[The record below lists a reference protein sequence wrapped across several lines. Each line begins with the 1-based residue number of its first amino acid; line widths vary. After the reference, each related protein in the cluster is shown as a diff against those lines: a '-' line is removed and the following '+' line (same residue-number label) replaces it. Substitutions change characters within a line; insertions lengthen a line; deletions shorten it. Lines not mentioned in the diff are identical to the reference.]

1 MRHSN
6 LCTAVVVLVLMQ
18 AFEGFSPAA
27 AAGPSVQTRV
37 TLPAG
42 SRILV
47 DTTKQKTGARF
58 TATLETDLTLDGK
71 RIVRRG
77 AQVYGQLADA
87 KSAGRFKGSSKLTLI
102 LTDIQINGQAC
113 PIVTSAFEMKGS
125 GEGKKTAGKVAGGGG
140 VGAVIGGIRGGGA
153 GAASGV
159 VSGAALG
166 TGIAGSKKGQQ
177 LMIPAESLLEFRLD
191 QPASLPVAR

>member
-1 MRHSN
+1 VGN
-6 LCTAVVVLVLMQ
+6 GVVWSWGEAL
-18 AFEGFSPAA
+18 EGFSPAA
-27 AAGPSVQTRV
+27 GLGLSAQRGVL
-37 TLPAG
+37 LPAG

-47 DTTKQKTGARF
+47 RTTEPLDTTKQKTGARF

-113 PIVTSAFEMKGS
+113 PIV
-125 GEGKKTAGKVAGGGG
+125 
-140 VGAVIGGIRGGGA
+140 R
-153 GAASGV
+153 
-159 VSGAALG
+159 
-166 TGIAGSKKGQQ
+166 
-177 LMIPAESLLEFRLD
+177 
-191 QPASLPVAR
+191 